1 MSIIQSMIISQKNNQ
16 RQRSSYF
23 RESSKKRYSNRVKY
37 KEASFDTAKQEK
49 FHKSLK
55 KQKHLNIAGD
65 IIRLL
70 MILCVIGS
78 VLCFVYKFV
87 MI

>member
-37 KEASFDTAKQEK
+37 KEASFDTAK
-49 FHKSLK
+49 